1 MMHDI
6 HDDDLAAKSVTR
18 THVLRRRSFAAEA
31 IRRRYVRDQYEGMT
45 MLLLEVN
52 LSRGHSLLFY
62 YLINQD

>member
-31 IRRRYVRDQYEGMT
+31 IRRRDVRDQYEGMT
-45 MLLLEVN
+45 MLLRLEVN
-52 LSRGHSLLFY
+52 L
-62 YLINQD
+62 N